1 MFNNSPK
8 RFRFVSARLI
18 EVEQD
23 FRRNIIIF
31 FFNPLNDDILHDL
44 FKRKFKSRVAT
55 NICKAV
61 NNFLI
66 IPDMTI
72 EFQKFR
78 INKFLIAPSTRC
90 VIKVFQIFRI

>member
-1 MFNNSPK
+1 MICLNVNLNP
-8 RFRFVSARLI
+8 
-18 EVEQD
+18 EWPQ
-23 FRRNIIIF
+23 IF
-31 FFNPLNDDILHDL
+31 AI
-44 FKRKFKSRVAT
+44 R
-55 NICKAV
+55 KAV

-90 VIKVFQIFRI
+90 VIKVFQIFRM

>member
-55 NICKAV
+55 NICNLQGGQQFF
-61 NNFLI
+61 NNSRYDNRVPKI
-66 IPDMTI
+66 S
-72 EFQKFR
+72 
-78 INKFLIAPSTRC
+78 NK
-90 VIKVFQIFRI
+90 